1 MGYKSLPDFPAEQP
15 DPSIRRTAYPLND
28 DELSIDKTKENLLVE
43 NAVELLTDEDDDEEE
58 EGEEEC
64 DEEDE
69 EDEEAEDD
77 EFEQTEED
85 EEEALDETNR
95 INFDWSVNLKYLQ
108 AIII

>member
-43 NAVELLTDEDDDEEE
+43 NAVELLTDEDDDEEDEEEE

-95 INFDWSVNLKYLQ
+95 INFDL
-108 AIII
+108 

>member
-58 EGEEEC
+58 EEGEEEC

-69 EDEEAEDD
+69 EDEEVEDD

-95 INFDWSVNLKYLQ
+95 INFDL
-108 AIII
+108 

>member
-58 EGEEEC
+58 EEGEEEC

-95 INFDWSVNLKYLQ
+95 INFDL
-108 AIII
+108 